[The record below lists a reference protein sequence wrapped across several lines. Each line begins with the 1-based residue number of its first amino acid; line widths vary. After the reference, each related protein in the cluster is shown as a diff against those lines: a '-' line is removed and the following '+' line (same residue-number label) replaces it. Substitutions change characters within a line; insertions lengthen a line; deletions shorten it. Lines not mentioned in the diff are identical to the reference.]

1 MSQIGII
8 FRLCLLLPHAH
19 PQAGALGKN
28 SSFLEAR
35 CPCLGPTDARAL
47 IGLEKTPAFAQTTMA
62 RSSLGHSSHLARR
75 SWEEQ
80 AVRGPPGRLARDSP
94 KSDAP
99 SQDAL
104 AHPSFPAHAARS
116 GSALCIVLHG
126 KENKALGPLSQGR
139 TSMSPGPGTRI
150 RGRTLLCILAEL
162 PGAGP
167 PGSGHLLVCAHSG
180 KLSIALVCCLPL
192 FPANR
197 ICADPIDPRQPRRVT
212 WRGGI

>member
-35 CPCLGPTDARAL
+35 CPCLCPTDVRAL
-47 IGLEKTPAFAQTTMA
+47 IGLEKTPAFVQTTMA
-62 RSSLGHSSHLARR
+62 RSSFGHSSHLAQR

-80 AVRGPPGRLARDSP
+80 AVRGPWEGWPATHLRAMLLPRMPLLA
-94 KSDAP
+94 
-99 SQDAL
+99 
-104 AHPSFPAHAARS
+104 
-116 GSALCIVLHG
+116 
-126 KENKALGPLSQGR
+126 PLSWHMPPAQDLLYASYFVGKK
-139 TSMSPGPGTRI
+139 TRPWAPLPVKDQHVPWARHPH
-150 RGRTLLCILAEL
+150 RGRALLCILAEL

-212 WRGGI
+212 WR